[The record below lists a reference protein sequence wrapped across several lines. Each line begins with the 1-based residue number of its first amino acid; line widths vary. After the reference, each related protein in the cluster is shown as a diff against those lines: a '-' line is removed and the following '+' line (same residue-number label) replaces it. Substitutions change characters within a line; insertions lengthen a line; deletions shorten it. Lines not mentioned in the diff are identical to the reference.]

1 MPRPQGLPKTGGRQ
15 KGTPNKRTQQILD
28 QAAAEGITPL
38 EVQLRTMRMLW
49 EKAHEGSVPDL
60 ELAKQACAVAAQ
72 CAPYC
77 HPRLAAVEARVDA
90 RLAADP
96 ISFEQHK
103 QRALRDLKEAFREY
117 EIPDHRPQGVIGPPV
132 IEHEGRRSGAGDEP
146 AR

>member
-1 MPRPQGLPKTGGRQ
+1 VPRPQGLPKTGGRQ

-77 HPRLAAVEARVDA
+77 HPRLAAVEARVVCDKKPA
-90 RLAADP
+90 TTTEPIEVAAQP
-96 ISFEQHK
+96 
-103 QRALRDLKEAFREY
+103 L
-117 EIPDHRPQGVIGPPV
+117 PGG
-132 IEHEGRRSGAGDEP
+132 
-146 AR
+146 